1 MQMFKFQRRSW
12 KLSFLYPNPP
22 SPCHQSALESL
33 LAGYMLSS
41 QAFDLGW
48 NFGILGDEVDE
59 MYLIQPLQ
67 W

>member
-1 MQMFKFQRRSW
+1 MRMFNFQRCSW
-12 KLSFLYPNPP
+12 KLSFLSPNPR
-22 SPCHQSALESL
+22 HQTALESL
-33 LAGYMLSS
+33 LAGYVLSS